1 MATGTRFYELLQ
13 PQRGILGRV
22 IDANLNRLKEG
33 LRVVEDICRYGYDD
47 ADMSSKIKHLRHKAK
62 IDQSPYLEFRSVNT
76 DVLKTSLELEL
87 DRSDLAS
94 VMIANL
100 KRSEE
105 SARVLEECFKLFD
118 TTLSELFKS
127 IRYELYDIEKNLTLN
142 LNLFEYNPS

>member
-47 ADMSSKIKHLRHKAK
+47 ADTSSKIKHLRHKAK